1 MNTPTTLENTM
12 LSRIYGR
19 GRGWSFSK
27 KDFSAIG
34 EGGSIDRALSRMAEK
49 GAIRRIMRGLYDYPA
64 YSKLL
69 QKDLS
74 PDIDQVAQAL
84 ARKFG
89 WQIQISGNAAL
100 NVTGLSTQVPTQYL
114 YLSDGPSKTYHIGNI
129 AIDFKKTRFTQL
141 GLKYKQSE
149 VLVQAVQM
157 LGERSL
163 NNDEKQK
170 IIHYLAS
177 TSGMK
182 DVVESGRLSG
192 LQINRILKD
201 TQYVTGWIVRNIRQV
216 LLNSETASK
225 DAK

>member
-1 MNTPTTLENTM
+1 M